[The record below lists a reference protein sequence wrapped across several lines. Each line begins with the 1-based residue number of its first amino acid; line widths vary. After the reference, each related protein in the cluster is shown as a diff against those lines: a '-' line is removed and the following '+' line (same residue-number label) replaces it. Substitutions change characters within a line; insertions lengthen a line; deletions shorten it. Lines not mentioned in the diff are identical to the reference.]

1 MDRLERAVVN
11 AEEARQ
17 LLSNPMLETA
27 FDDTRR
33 GILEAW
39 AQLQTSNKDEAY
51 DLHRMLKMLDRVKKC
66 LQIHVET
73 GKIASKEIEGRNRLI
88 PFRRA

>member
-11 AEEARQ
+11 AEEAKQ

-27 FDDTRR
+27 FEDTRR
-33 GILEAW
+33 GIMEAW
-39 AQLQTSNKDEAY
+39 AQMQTSDKETAY
-51 DLHRMLKMLDRVKKC
+51 DLHRMLKCLDRVKRC
-66 LQIHVET
+66 LQFHVET
-73 GKIASKEIEGRNRLI
+73 GKLATKEIEGRSRLL